1 MKKKLKGMTL
11 LEIIIAMVVMV
22 ICGTLI
28 AETAV
33 GVINMTKTSRTVINT
48 VNSQCANV
56 ERRDSV
62 GSVEMTGASGSI
74 SISCGAESGNL
85 NVKKYHAPAVTEIV
99 VSTDEEGNTVSSS
112 REIDAKSGDLKYF
125 VLDD

>member
-1 MKKKLKGMTL
+1 MKRKLKGMTL

-62 GSVEMTGASGSI
+62 GSVEMTGGSDSI
-74 SISCGAESGNL
+74 SISCGATSGSL
-85 NVKKYHAPAVTEIV
+85 DVKKFHAPAVTEIV
-99 VSTDEEGNTVSSS
+99 VSTGEDGSEISSA
-112 REIDAKSGDLKYF
+112 REIDSKSGDLKYF
-125 VLDD
+125 VLSD

>member
-28 AETAV
+28 AESCV

-48 VNSQCANV
+48 VNSQSSNV
-56 ERRDSV
+56 ERRDTV
-62 GSVEMTGASGSI
+62 GSEEMVGASGVI
-74 SISCGAESGNL
+74 GISCDSVAGDL
-85 NVKKYHAPAVTEIV
+85 KVKKYHAPAVTETV
-99 VSTDEEGNTVSSS
+99 VSYDEAGN
-112 REIDAKSGDLKYF
+112 EITSERAVDSKSGDLKYF
-125 VLDD
+125 VLE